1 MSERQGSE
9 HGLGRLFESACA
21 LQVHSYLNRVRFT
34 DTAKAVPDNA
44 VLLEVGP
51 HALLRSAL
59 RQNRATLP

>member
-1 MSERQGSE
+1 MIY
-9 HGLGRLFESACA
+9 LIYVP
-21 LQVHSYLNRVRFT
+21 QVHSYLNRVRFT
-34 DTAKAVPDNA
+34 ETAAAVPDNA